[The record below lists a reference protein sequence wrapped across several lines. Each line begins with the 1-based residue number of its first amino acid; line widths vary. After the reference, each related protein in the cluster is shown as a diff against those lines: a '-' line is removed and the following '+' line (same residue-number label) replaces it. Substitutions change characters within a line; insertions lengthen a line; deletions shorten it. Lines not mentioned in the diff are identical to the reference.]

1 MSPDMD
7 VRIGVIH
14 SPKEL
19 VLEVDSDAEQV
30 EASVNDALRGD
41 GAALWLTDVHGRRV
55 GVPAGRLAYVEILT
69 DGSAKRVGFG
79 PG

>member
-1 MSPDMD
+1 MD

-19 VLEVDSDAEQV
+19 ELEVDGDAAQI

-55 GVPAGRLAYVEILT
+55 GVPAGRLAYVEIEV
-69 DGSAKRVGFG
+69 DGNNKRVGFG
-79 PG
+79 PA

>member
-1 MSPDMD
+1 MD

>member
-1 MSPDMD
+1 MD

-19 VLEVDSDAEQV
+19 ELEVVGDADQI

-55 GVPAGRLAYVEILT
+55 GVPAGRLAYVEIQV
-69 DGSAKRVGFG
+69 DGDNKRVGFG
-79 PG
+79 PA

>member
-1 MSPDMD
+1 MD

-19 VLEVDSDAEQV
+19 ELEVDGNPEQI

-55 GVPAGRLAYVEILT
+55 GVPAGRLAYVEIDA
-69 DGSAKRVGFG
+69 DGNSKRVGFG
-79 PG
+79 PA